1 MAAPARVLV
10 PEPPRLAR
18 FGVGRAESEPV
29 RRHATSRVDAYEP
42 RAGTHP
48 IRRSFI
54 AHSLMCTY
62 EYPEFARGKT
72 LARPGGAS
80 LKDWLAHA
88 QPAQFITIP
97 ISGRSLREI
106 ERDVLVVTMRL
117 TAFNSSAAARILGI
131 SRPTLYRKLQEN
143 GICRQPAP

>member
-1 MAAPARVLV
+1 MTAHTDHASGFIGTPRASSRDMHIPASSRISDPAVH
-10 PEPPRLAR
+10 
-18 FGVGRAESEPV
+18 GDGRA
-29 RRHATSRVDAYEP
+29 
-42 RAGTHP
+42 
-48 IRRSFI
+48 
-54 AHSLMCTY
+54 
-62 EYPEFARGKT
+62 
-72 LARPGGAS
+72 
-80 LKDWLAHA
+80 A

-117 TAFNSSAAARILGI
+117 TAFNYSAAARILGI